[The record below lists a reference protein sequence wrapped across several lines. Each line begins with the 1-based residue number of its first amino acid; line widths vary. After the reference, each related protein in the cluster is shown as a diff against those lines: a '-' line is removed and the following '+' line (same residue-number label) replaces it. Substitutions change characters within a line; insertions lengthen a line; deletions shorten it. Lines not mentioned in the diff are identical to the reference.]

1 MPQHKLCPWCGK
13 RLELKAVQVG
23 EKIRA
28 VCNKCGWKIKEID
41 RPKPKETVEEKK
53 PEIIEVKPEEV
64 PESQPR
70 PIWPVIVGAGL
81 LILIIILFVKFV
93 LLG

>member
-1 MPQHKLCPWCGK
+1 MAVHKVCPWCGK
-13 RLELKAVQVG
+13 TLELKAIQVG

-41 RPKPKETVEEKK
+41 RPKPQVVEEKK
-53 PEIIEVKPEEV
+53 PEVIEVKPEEV
-64 PESQPR
+64 PESQPK
-70 PIWPVIVGAGL
+70 PIWPLVAGAAA
-81 LILIIILFVKFV
+81 LILVIILFVKFV